1 MSIDLA
7 ANDLL
12 SQLHAP
18 RGMVNVLPITDGKGE
33 HLLVWVDTQYMRIL
47 KTIPDTFEGYP
58 VMVAPRPQAIAYH
71 H

>member
-1 MSIDLA
+1 MSIDHA

-18 RGMVNVLPITDGKGE
+18 RGMVNVLPVTDSKGE
-33 HLLVWVDTQYMRIL
+33 HLVVWVDTKYLRVL
-47 KTIPDTFEGYP
+47 NPLPDTFEGYP
-58 VMVAPRPQAIAYH
+58 VTVIPRPTATAYH